1 MLYPSNDLRRGR
13 RRLEEIEE
21 ISIID
26 DLTWDN
32 EYKCFFICVSVQ
44 LDKEYPQFPKI
55 TKWYI
60 TIDSSYPLGEI
71 SIYPSNSNGI
81 NCTFPHQLNNYF
93 IAKNN
98 LWRLG
103 KICLDFSLRNLGMR
117 SPEKEPFTTDERLF
131 WHAKR
136 AVMWIQCAAKNELVS
151 PGDYFELPDYTSQHT
166 EVFAFN
172 EDIVSMMHWEDADVN
187 CGIAK
192 TQHLYSSNIS
202 CVTVPLKFTSADEK
216 ETVYIPCWANSI
228 LECKDSTIDN
238 ALWLKLSSPLV
249 VNGWQAPMTF
259 GELQQACVAQGIDF
273 FMHLKTF
280 ASKVRDGKSH
290 LVLFGFPVSKHYGE
304 PPSEIVWQALKLPIL
319 SHRKYV
325 NRKFQSGKKGSSVLL
340 YGVPD
345 GFRPNETGWWQND
358 ILNHLAPSTELEWIE
373 SQNWSSRII
382 SARGCYSSNI
392 SSKRFAIIGS
402 GSLGATIAELLVRA
416 GVTHLTCID
425 GDRLEIGN
433 LCRHTLTMSDLTRQ
447 KSLALSSHLSSINP
461 HVDVSANP
469 CYLKIDSN
477 GCISPNIG
485 DYDIIIDTTG
495 DDYVLELVTMGIN
508 WSKSILLSASV
519 GLGAKRLYLFFARNI
534 RPDFTHFLDFVTPY
548 LIKDSVEC
556 NLAELPR
563 NGIGCWHP
571 LFPARADDM
580 WMAAGTAV
588 KALELFISRSTSN
601 LLYSVYESNV
611 VNDMFCGY
619 TPTEVKHNDK

>member
-273 FMHLKTF
+273 FMHLKAF

-373 SQNWSSRII
+373 SQNWSSRVI

-469 CYLKIDSN
+469 CS
-477 GCISPNIG
+477 
-485 DYDIIIDTTG
+485 TATG
-495 DDYVLELVTMGIN
+495 AFLLILGIM
-508 WSKSILLSASV
+508 IL
-519 GLGAKRLYLFFARNI
+519 
-534 RPDFTHFLDFVTPY
+534 
-548 LIKDSVEC
+548 
-556 NLAELPR
+556 
-563 NGIGCWHP
+563 
-571 LFPARADDM
+571 
-580 WMAAGTAV
+580 
-588 KALELFISRSTSN
+588 
-601 LLYSVYESNV
+601 
-611 VNDMFCGY
+611 
-619 TPTEVKHNDK
+619 

>member
-273 FMHLKTF
+273 FMHLKAF
-280 ASKVRDGKSH
+280 ASKVRDGK
-290 LVLFGFPVSKHYGE
+290 
-304 PPSEIVWQALKLPIL
+304 
-319 SHRKYV
+319 
-325 NRKFQSGKKGSSVLL
+325 
-340 YGVPD
+340 
-345 GFRPNETGWWQND
+345 
-358 ILNHLAPSTELEWIE
+358 
-373 SQNWSSRII
+373 
-382 SARGCYSSNI
+382 
-392 SSKRFAIIGS
+392 
-402 GSLGATIAELLVRA
+402 
-416 GVTHLTCID
+416 
-425 GDRLEIGN
+425 
-433 LCRHTLTMSDLTRQ
+433 
-447 KSLALSSHLSSINP
+447 
-461 HVDVSANP
+461 
-469 CYLKIDSN
+469 
-477 GCISPNIG
+477 
-485 DYDIIIDTTG
+485 
-495 DDYVLELVTMGIN
+495 
-508 WSKSILLSASV
+508 
-519 GLGAKRLYLFFARNI
+519 
-534 RPDFTHFLDFVTPY
+534 
-548 LIKDSVEC
+548 
-556 NLAELPR
+556 
-563 NGIGCWHP
+563 
-571 LFPARADDM
+571 
-580 WMAAGTAV
+580 
-588 KALELFISRSTSN
+588 
-601 LLYSVYESNV
+601 SNV

>member
-1 MLYPSNDLRRGR
+1 MSALQSYFNDFLSNIRLPDSLR
-13 RRLEEIEE
+13 EELKKAHTELRE
-21 ISIID
+21 HLKSD
-26 DLTWDN
+26 D
-32 EYKCFFICVSVQ
+32 
-44 LDKEYPQFPKI
+44 I
-55 TKWYI
+55 TKDLLVDSFLQGSYARATCIKPEKGHKADVDVIVVTNIDHEKTSATEAFKLIMPFAQKYYNDVTQQKRSIGI
-60 TIDSSYPLGEI
+60 TLEQVDVDLVITAAPSEEVKNEIISAQLSEAFTIGEI

-273 FMHLKTF
+273 FMHLKAF

-304 PPSEIVWQALKLPIL
+304 PPSEIV
-319 SHRKYV
+319 
-325 NRKFQSGKKGSSVLL
+325 
-340 YGVPD
+340 
-345 GFRPNETGWWQND
+345 
-358 ILNHLAPSTELEWIE
+358 
-373 SQNWSSRII
+373 
-382 SARGCYSSNI
+382 
-392 SSKRFAIIGS
+392 
-402 GSLGATIAELLVRA
+402 
-416 GVTHLTCID
+416 
-425 GDRLEIGN
+425 
-433 LCRHTLTMSDLTRQ
+433 
-447 KSLALSSHLSSINP
+447 
-461 HVDVSANP
+461 
-469 CYLKIDSN
+469 
-477 GCISPNIG
+477 
-485 DYDIIIDTTG
+485 
-495 DDYVLELVTMGIN
+495 
-508 WSKSILLSASV
+508 
-519 GLGAKRLYLFFARNI
+519 
-534 RPDFTHFLDFVTPY
+534 
-548 LIKDSVEC
+548 
-556 NLAELPR
+556 
-563 NGIGCWHP
+563 
-571 LFPARADDM
+571 
-580 WMAAGTAV
+580 
-588 KALELFISRSTSN
+588 
-601 LLYSVYESNV
+601 
-611 VNDMFCGY
+611 
-619 TPTEVKHNDK
+619 